1 MKAGM
6 TRTPL
11 LISLALAT
19 GLSLG
24 QAHAAAK
31 TVYFPHNAESKHM
44 AGTLE
49 GPQMAEY
56 HLALHQGQEL
66 SVLCHSRKR
75 SVSFFVKDPAG
86 HLLYTTADGG
96 LRNHP
101 LHDHWHGRVPENGN
115 YTVGVFLHHGT
126 ERKGQN
132 AFYKLNL
139 SAH

>member
-6 TRTPL
+6 THSPFWMT
-11 LISLALAT
+11 LALAC

-24 QAHAAAK
+24 QPHAAAK
-31 TVYFPHNAESKHM
+31 TVYFPHNVENKHM

-49 GPQMAEY
+49 GPQTAEY
-56 HLALHQGQEL
+56 QLALHQGQEL
-66 SVLCHSRKR
+66 SILCHSRKR

-101 LHDHWHGRVPENGN
+101 LHDHWHGLVPENGN
-115 YTVGVFLHHGT
+115 YTVGVFLHHGAAQ
-126 ERKGQN
+126 KGQN

-139 SAH
+139 SVH